1 MDAPESERATET
13 YTVTVTLP
21 TSVGIDTVLEAIA
34 AIDDGLTVRDVR
46 SGGRRTVRVDT
57 GELTPIQRE
66 TLVRAVAAGYYT
78 VPRRV
83 SLSALSKRFDV
94 SQSAVSQRLRT
105 AEATLVRAVVRA
117 MAPDAVEEGG

>member
-21 TSVGIDTVLEAIA
+21 ASVGIDAVLEAIA
-34 AIDDGLTVRDVR
+34 AIDDGLTVRDLR

-117 MAPDAVEEGG
+117 MAPDAVVDDE